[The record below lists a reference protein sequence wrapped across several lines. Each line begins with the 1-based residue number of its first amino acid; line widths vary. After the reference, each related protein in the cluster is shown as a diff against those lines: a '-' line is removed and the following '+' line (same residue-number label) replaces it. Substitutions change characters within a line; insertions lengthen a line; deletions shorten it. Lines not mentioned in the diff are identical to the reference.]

1 MTRVRHRSTTANTPA
16 TTTIDHALIY
26 WRPPV
31 PLADYVKA
39 WPQYLLPQHAL
50 SALAHRVTRIRHP
63 ALKNRMIEAFIRRF
77 GVDMSEAEAGR
88 AEDFEHFNAFFT
100 RALREGARPLP
111 GDEALCASPV
121 DGAISE
127 IGTID
132 DDRLLQA
139 KGRRYTIAALLGG
152 DLAATNAFRDGS
164 FATLYLSPRDYHRI
178 HMPCAGTLTSMAYI
192 PGDLFSVNAATTRQV
207 DGLFARNERVVCHF
221 DTPWGRLVL
230 VMGGAI
236 FGGGIETVWSG
247 PITPAAV
254 RAPRRWDYSSAPR
267 SFVRG
272 EEFARFNM
280 GSTVVMLAQRGRLQ
294 WLPGQQAGEKIRQGE
309 ALGRFA

>member
-1 MTRVRHRSTTANTPA
+1 
-16 TTTIDHALIY
+16 
-26 WRPPV
+26 
-31 PLADYVKA
+31 
-39 WPQYLLPQHAL
+39 
-50 SALAHRVTRIRHP
+50 
-63 ALKNRMIEAFIRRF
+63 
-77 GVDMSEAEAGR
+77 MSEAELGR

-132 DDRLLQA
+132 DDRLVQA
-139 KGRRYTIAALLGG
+139 KGRQYTIGALLGG
-152 DLAATNAFRDGS
+152 DLAGANAFRDGS

-178 HMPCAGTLTSMAYI
+178 HMPCAGTLASMVYI
-192 PGDLFSVNAATTRQV
+192 PGDLFSVSPATTRQV

-221 DTPWGRLVL
+221 DTAYGRLVL
-230 VMGGAI
+230 VMVGAI
-236 FGGGIETVWSG
+236 FVGGIETVWSG

-254 RAPRRWDYSSAPR
+254 RTPRRWDYSSAPR
-267 SFVRG
+267 RFARG
-272 EEFARFNM
+272 EECARFNM

-294 WLPGQQAGEKIRQGE
+294 WLPGQQPGGKIRQGE